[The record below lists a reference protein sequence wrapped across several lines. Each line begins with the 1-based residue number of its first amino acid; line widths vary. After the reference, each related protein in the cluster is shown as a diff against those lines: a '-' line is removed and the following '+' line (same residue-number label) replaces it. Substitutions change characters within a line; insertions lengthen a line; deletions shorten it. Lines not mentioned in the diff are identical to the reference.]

1 MKIKSITVAGFKNIK
16 KTRLEL
22 DNICALIS
30 ANNYGKSNLIEA
42 IDFGF
47 DFIHESRKGRK
58 NMMSWIKGIPLCT
71 VMQDDEYFFEVEF
84 RDEVLKEYQY
94 VKYGFSFRWH
104 RDDGSGEEITDEWI
118 EARDNTKV
126 RFNSFLKRS
135 EGKYRKGRDTIAYRK
150 IELDSLQ
157 LALDVLSL
165 LDDIDIYDVIK
176 AILNISFRVCSSLDL
191 GDRYQPSPLEYIE
204 DEEDVIRFDD
214 TDVPKALYALKKKN
228 PELYGSF
235 EDAVYSL
242 FPEFTSINLNEYT
255 ISDQNADRQIRV
267 KVEKG
272 DIASDEEEL
281 KTIPF
286 KIREHIYRLFVKSEY
301 MNQPMSV
308 ANMSTGTKRV
318 IWLLANAFV
327 ASLVNAGIVGIEEIE
342 TSIHPRMIKS
352 LLETVHDT
360 LGDAPL
366 IISSHSPYLVQY
378 LKPEMIY
385 IGVPNADGVAEFR
398 RIQNNKI
405 KQIVSNAR
413 DLELTVGEY
422 LFELL
427 SGDSDSFEVLK
438 SYLEV

>member
-1 MKIKSITVAGFKNIK
+1 
-16 KTRLEL
+16 L
-22 DNICALIS
+22 DA
-30 ANNYGKSNLIEA
+30 
-42 IDFGF
+42 F
-47 DFIHESRKGRK
+47 
-58 NMMSWIKGIPLCT
+58 
-71 VMQDDEYFFEVEF
+71 
-84 RDEVLKEYQY
+84 
-94 VKYGFSFRWH
+94 
-104 RDDGSGEEITDEWI
+104 
-118 EARDNTKV
+118 
-126 RFNSFLKRS
+126 
-135 EGKYRKGRDTIAYRK
+135 
-150 IELDSLQ
+150 Q
-157 LALDVLSL
+157 LSLDVLTL
-165 LDDIDIYDVIK
+165 LDDIDISGVIK
-176 AILNISFRVCSSLDL
+176 AIQNISFRVCSSLDL
-191 GDRYQPSPLEYIE
+191 GDRYQPLPLEYVE

-214 TDVPKALYALKKKN
+214 TDVPKALFVLKKKN
-228 PELYGSF
+228 PELYSSF
-235 EDAVYSL
+235 EEAIYTL
-242 FPEFTSINLNEYT
+242 FPEFSSINLKEYT
-255 ISDQNADRQIRV
+255 IADQDFDRQIRV
-267 KVEKG
+267 KVEKS
-272 DIASDEEEL
+272 DTASDEEEL

-352 LLETVHDT
+352 LLEIIHDA

-366 IISSHSPYLVQY
+366 IVSSHSPYLVQY

-385 IGVPNADGVAEFR
+385 VGVPNADGVAEFR

-427 SGDSDSFEVLK
+427 SGDLDSFEILK
-438 SYLEV
+438 SYLEVK